1 MLLDEYTRTEP
12 IMIMFI
18 VSINENIYDQH
29 LCRHFIKVDNIT
41 VVNIF
46 LKLVLNCCALGPKL
60 LRASVN

>member
-46 LKLVLNCCALGPKL
+46 
-60 LRASVN
+60 